1 MILVDASNVRG
12 AVPDGWWRDPEAAMT
27 RLLARLQR
35 FRAAVEEDVVLVL
48 DVAQPDLPEGDHGGI
63 TVIHAT
69 RRGRN
74 AADHRILAWLDEH
87 PGEDIEVITS
97 DRALAEAA
105 SARLAVRVSGAG
117 AFLRRLDGSGV

>member
-1 MILVDASNVRG
+1 MILVDGSNVRG
-12 AVPDGWWRDPEAAMT
+12 SVPDGWWRDPDGAMT

-35 FRAAVEEDVVLVL
+35 YRATADDDVVLVL

-63 TVIHAT
+63 TVVHAT

-74 AADHRILAWLDEH
+74 AADHRILEWIDEH
-87 PGEDIEVITS
+87 ADEEIEVVTS

-105 SARLAVRVSGAG
+105 SARPGVRVSGAG
-117 AFLRRLDGSGV
+117 AFLRRLDGSDV